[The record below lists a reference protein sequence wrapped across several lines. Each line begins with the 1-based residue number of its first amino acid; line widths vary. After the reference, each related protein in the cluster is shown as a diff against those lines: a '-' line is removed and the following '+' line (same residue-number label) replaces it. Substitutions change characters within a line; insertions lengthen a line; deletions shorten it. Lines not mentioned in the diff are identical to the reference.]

1 MYQAFQADL
10 RVERLFFAELDTVAP
25 SLRNWIQ
32 KGLRNPEMS
41 DSPQLSPAE
50 DSPNMEG
57 LPDDQLDG
65 PIDLASLDMP
75 KRRRL
80 SGDVC
85 AIFVHAGAGYHSLQ
99 NEKVHLSA
107 CEE

>member
-1 MYQAFQADL
+1 MTESSLGTDDL
-10 RVERLFFAELDTVAP
+10 GDAQT
-25 SLRNWIQ
+25 
-32 KGLRNPEMS
+32 
-41 DSPQLSPAE
+41 
-50 DSPNMEG
+50 
-57 LPDDQLDG
+57 DG
-65 PIDLASLDMP
+65 PIDLVPPDMP

-80 SGDVC
+80 AGDVC